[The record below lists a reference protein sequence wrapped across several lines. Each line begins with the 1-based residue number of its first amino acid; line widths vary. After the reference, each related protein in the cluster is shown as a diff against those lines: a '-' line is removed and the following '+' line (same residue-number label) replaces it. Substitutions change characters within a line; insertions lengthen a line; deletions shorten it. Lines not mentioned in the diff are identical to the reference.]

1 MRMRLRFKSVLV
13 FIFILIVACAS
24 VGVGYL
30 FYNEVVDKSSVV
42 VDGDL
47 TINYINGDSFSLNG
61 DATLAFSVT
70 NNSDEQRYYYI
81 QLSDV
86 YASDVN
92 YELTSSDN
100 LDISNTLKSDI
111 ISNQVSINSNETINY
126 TLSFKSNQSEQYS
139 GTIKIG
145 LKSNE
150 ENTFADVI
158 LSNNKVSDTALTNF
172 GDPAVLDEGLLQAQD
187 DLGVAYYFR
196 GAVTNNNVSFG
207 GYNWKIVKINGDG
220 SVKLVLDG
228 ILEEISSYYEDSTAF
243 IESDII
249 DVLESWYDQNLTG
262 YSDYIA
268 YYKYC
273 NDSVLEPNST
283 SYAAYSRIVTNK
295 IPTFVCLGYSDNG
308 KIGLLTAD
316 EVVMA
321 GGSMSENTSYY
332 LYNSGIET
340 PYYTMTSA
348 KNESSTYYPFIVNTN
363 GALSDSVSGDL
374 LRGVRPVINIIKTAK
389 VTGTGTTDDPYQ
401 IIMN

>member
-1 MRMRLRFKSVLV
+1 MRLRFKSVLV
-13 FIFILIVACAS
+13 FIFILIIACAS
-24 VGVGYL
+24 VGIGYL
-30 FYNEVVDKSSVV
+30 FYNEVIDKSAIV

-47 TINYINGDSFSLNG
+47 TINYINGDKFNLSG

-70 NNSDEQRYYYI
+70 NNSDEQKYYYI

-126 TLSFKSNQSEQYS
+126 TLSFKSNQTEQYS
-139 GTIKIG
+139 GTIKVG
-145 LKSNE
+145 LRSNE

-158 LSNNKVSDTALTNF
+158 LANNKISDTTLTAL
-172 GDPAVLDEGLLQAQD
+172 GDAATLDEGLLMAQD
-187 DLGVAYYFR
+187 SQGVSYYFR
-196 GAVTNNNVSFG
+196 GAVINNNVSFG
-207 GYNWKIVKINGDG
+207 GFNWKIVKINGDG

-228 ILEEISSYYEDSTAF
+228 LLEEISSYYTDSNAF

-249 DVLESWYDQNLTG
+249 EVLESWYDQNLTN

-273 NDSVLEPNST
+273 NDMVLEAGST

-295 IPTFVCLGYSDNG
+295 IPTFVCLGYSENG

-321 GGSMSENTSYY
+321 GGSTTANNSYY
-332 LYNSGIET
+332 LYNSDIT
-340 PYYTMTSA
+340 TAYYTMTSA
-348 KNESSTYYPFIVNTN
+348 QNVDNSYYPFIVN
-363 GALSDSVSGDL
+363 SDGSLASNVSGEL

-389 VTGTGTTDDPYQ
+389 VNGTGTVEDPYQ

>member
-1 MRMRLRFKSVLV
+1 MRLRFKSVLV
-13 FIFILIVACAS
+13 FIFVLIIACAS
-24 VGVGYL
+24 VGIGYL
-30 FYNEVVDKSSVV
+30 FYNEVIEKSSIV

-47 TINYINGDSFSLNG
+47 TINYINGDKFNLSG

-70 NNSDEQRYYYI
+70 NNSDEQKYYYI

-86 YASDVN
+86 YANDVN
-92 YELTSSDN
+92 YELTSSNN
-100 LDISNTLKSDI
+100 LDVSNALKSDI
-111 ISNQVSINSNETINY
+111 ISNQVAIDSNETINY
-126 TLSFKSNQSEQYS
+126 KLSFKSNQREDYS
-139 GTIKIG
+139 GVIRIG

-158 LSNNKVSDTALTNF
+158 LTNNKVSETAITSF
-172 GDPAVLDEGLLQAQD
+172 GESAVLDEGLLQAQD

-196 GAVTNNNVSFG
+196 GAVTNNNVSFAG
-207 GYNWKIVKINGDG
+207 FNWKIVKINGDG

-228 ILEEISSYYEDSTAF
+228 ILEEISRYYEDSNIFT
-243 IESDII
+243 ESSILE
-249 DVLESWYDQNLTG
+249 VLESWYDANLTN

-268 YYKYC
+268 YYKFC
-273 NDSVLEPNST
+273 NDAVLEQNT
-283 SYAAYSRIVTNK
+283 INYAAYSRIITNK

-316 EVVMA
+316 EVAMA
-321 GGSMSENTSYY
+321 GGSTGENTSYY
-332 LYNSGIET
+332 LYNSDIDT

-348 KNESSTYYPFIVNTN
+348 RNENNNYYPFIVNTN
-363 GALSDSVSGDL
+363 GSLASDVSGDL

-389 VTGTGTTDDPYQ
+389 VTGTGTSDNPYQ

>member
-1 MRMRLRFKSVLV
+1 MRLRFKSVLV
-13 FIFILIVACAS
+13 FIFILIIACAS
-24 VGVGYL
+24 VGIGYL
-30 FYNEVVDKSSVV
+30 FYNEVIDKSAIV

-47 TINYINGDSFSLNG
+47 TINYINGDKFNLSG

-70 NNSDEQRYYYI
+70 NNSDEQKYYYI

-126 TLSFKSNQSEQYS
+126 TLSFKSNQTEQYS
-139 GTIKIG
+139 GTIKVG
-145 LKSNE
+145 LRSNE

-158 LSNNKVSDTALTNF
+158 LANNKISDTTLTAL
-172 GDPAVLDEGLLQAQD
+172 GDAATFDEGLLMAQD
-187 DLGVAYYFR
+187 SQGVSYYFR
-196 GAVTNNNVSFG
+196 GAVINNNVSFG
-207 GYNWKIVKINGDG
+207 GFNWKIVKINGDG

-228 ILEEISSYYEDSTAF
+228 LLEEISSYYTDSNAF

-249 DVLESWYDQNLTG
+249 EVLESWYDQNLTN

-273 NDSVLEPNST
+273 NDMVLEAGST

-295 IPTFVCLGYSDNG
+295 IPTFVCLGYSENG

-321 GGSMSENTSYY
+321 GGSTIANNSYY
-332 LYNSGIET
+332 LYNSDIT
-340 PYYTMTSA
+340 TAYYTMTSA
-348 KNESSTYYPFIVNTN
+348 QNVNNIYYPFIVN
-363 GALSDSVSGDL
+363 SDGSLASNVSGEL

-389 VTGTGTTDDPYQ
+389 VNGTGTAEDPYQ

>member
-1 MRMRLRFKSVLV
+1 MRLRFKSVLV
-13 FIFILIVACAS
+13 FIFILIIACAS

-30 FYNEVVDKSSVV
+30 FYNEVIEKSAIV

-47 TINYINGDSFSLNG
+47 TINYMNGDKFSLSG

-70 NNSDEQRYYYI
+70 NNSDEQKYYYI

-86 YASDVN
+86 YASDVS
-92 YELTSSDN
+92 YELTSSNN
-100 LDISNTLKSDI
+100 LDVSNALKSDI
-111 ISNQVSINSNETINY
+111 ISNQVAINSNETINY
-126 TLSFKSNQSEQYS
+126 KLSFKSNQNEKYS
-139 GTIKIG
+139 GVIKIG

-158 LSNNKVSDTALTNF
+158 LTNNKVSETAITTY
-172 GDPAVLDEGLLQAQD
+172 GESAVLDEGLLQAQD

-196 GAVTNNNVSFG
+196 GAVTNNNVSFAG
-207 GYNWKIVKINGDG
+207 FNWKIVKINGDG

-228 ILEEISSYYEDSTAF
+228 ILEEISRYYEDSNAF
-243 IESDII
+243 IESSIL
-249 DVLESWYDQNLTG
+249 DVLNDWYDDNLTN

-268 YYKYC
+268 YYKFC
-273 NDSVLEPNST
+273 NDAVLESNSIN
-283 SYAAYSRIVTNK
+283 YAAYSRIITNK

-316 EVVMA
+316 EVAMA
-321 GGSMSENTSYY
+321 GGSTSENTSYY
-332 LYNSGIET
+332 LYNSDIDT
-340 PYYTMTSA
+340 SYYTMTSA
-348 KNESSTYYPFIVNTN
+348 KNENNNYYPFIVDTN
-363 GALSDSVSGDL
+363 GALASDTSGDL

-389 VTGTGTTDDPYQ
+389 VSGNGTIDEPYQ